1 LDSVQLY
8 AIEDKGPIQLPLPA
22 QGRTIHD
29 LFDDLPIGI
38 YTALRTFEHQK
49 ILHLEDHLER
59 LDQSMALLGWD
70 YWLNRSRL
78 REALHQITTNYPLPD
93 ARVRI
98 DVLTR
103 SIPSLGTSDR
113 ELIALSP
120 FEPIPESFYRQGVR
134 VDLVE
139 QLNRQQPLVKKADFV
154 LKRRKFLAESPQAYE
169 RLMADDQGNI
179 LEGTTSNFFAVC
191 DGCLWTAGQE
201 VLEGIARKIVL
212 YVTVELQLPVRLE
225 PVSIEELPHLDEA
238 ALSSSSRAIIPI
250 IQVGEQIIGSGRP
263 GPITAQLL
271 AAYNAYVKRAIRP
284 AVA

>member
-1 LDSVQLY
+1 MEEHWLPRHLY
-8 AIEDKGPIQLPLPA
+8 NASLA
-22 QGRTIHD
+22 
-29 LFDDLPIGI
+29 
-38 YTALRTFEHQK
+38 
-49 ILHLEDHLER
+49 LHLEDHLER
-59 LDQSMALLGWD
+59 LEQSMALSGWD
-70 YWLNRSRL
+70 YRLNRSRL
-78 REALHQITTNYPLPD
+78 REALHQVTTNYPLPN

-98 DVLTR
+98 DVLAR
-103 SIPSLGTSDR
+103 SVPNLGIRSR

-120 FEPIPESFYRQGVR
+120 FEPMPESFYRQGVR
-134 VDLVE
+134 VDLVK

-169 RLMADDQGNI
+169 RLMVDGRGNI

-212 YVTVELQLPVRLE
+212 YMAAELQLPVRLE
-225 PVSIEELPHLDEA
+225 PVSVEELPRLDEA

-250 IQVGEQIIGSGRP
+250 AQIGVQIIGSGRP
-263 GPITAQLL
+263 GPITSQLL
-271 AAYNAYVKRAIRP
+271 AAYDSYVKRAIRP